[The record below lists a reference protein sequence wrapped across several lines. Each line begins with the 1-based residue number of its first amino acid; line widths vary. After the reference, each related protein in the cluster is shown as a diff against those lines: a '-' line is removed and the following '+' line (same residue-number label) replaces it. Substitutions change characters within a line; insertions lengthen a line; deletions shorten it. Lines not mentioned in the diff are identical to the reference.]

1 MDSIIFSSMCHA
13 GMYTS
18 SLGAHVPFAR
28 FPGYF
33 GPFLYTRWAL
43 YSLAANPLMVLVGFH
58 FDDARGIQVSQALV
72 LGLLAGSTAVAVAGG
87 VLMAVMMSP
96 SHRRSFWGRQSL
108 REYVSELF
116 DSRTYAPVGMGSDA
130 SRAHLL
136 KFSRCGSEWGIPLF
150 SLLCYVVVQ
159 LLHFGKNSAAPP
171 HNPRHRFS
179 QTTPR

>member
-1 MDSIIFSSMCHA
+1 MDSIISSSVSHA
-13 GMYTS
+13 VIYGC
-18 SLGAHVPFAR
+18 SLGAPLPFAR
-28 FPGYF
+28 FPGYL

-43 YSLAANPLMVLVGFH
+43 YSLAVNPLMVLVGFH
-58 FDDARGIQVSQALV
+58 YDVAHGIQFSQDFV
-72 LGLLAGSTAVAVAGG
+72 FGVLAGSTAVAVAGG
-87 VLMAVMMSP
+87 VLMAVIMSP

-136 KFSRCGSEWGIPLF
+136 EFSRCGIGWGIPLF
-150 SLLCYVVVQ
+150 SFLCYVAVK

-171 HNPRHRFS
+171 HNP
-179 QTTPR
+179 